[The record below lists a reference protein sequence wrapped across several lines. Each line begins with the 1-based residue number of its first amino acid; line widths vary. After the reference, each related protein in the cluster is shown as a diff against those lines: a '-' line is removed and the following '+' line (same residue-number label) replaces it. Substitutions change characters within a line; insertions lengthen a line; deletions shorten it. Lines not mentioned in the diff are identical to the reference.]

1 MEQLSTQK
9 SDYISQKSSINQKLN
24 DTDKVRGTKKRLLSS
39 HVGSRWY
46 RAPEIILV
54 EKNYDMSID
63 SWSVGT
69 ILYELAKLSGPR
81 KENDE
86 VIKPQMFKGQ
96 YCYPLTPPKK
106 DSKEL
111 GHKDQIECIINK
123 LG

>member
-1 MEQLSTQK
+1 
-9 SDYISQKSSINQKLN
+9 
-24 DTDKVRGTKKRLLSS
+24 
-39 HVGSRWY
+39 
-46 RAPEIILV
+46 
-54 EKNYDMSID
+54 MSID

>member
-9 SDYISQKSSINQKLN
+9 SDYISQKSLINQKLN

-86 VIKPQMFKGQ
+86 VCKPQMFKGQ

-111 GHKDQIECIINK
+111 GHKDQIECIVNK